1 MDNYMYVI
9 SLAGKH
15 VFHEWSIQCCITSL
29 DKLNKVRDYIKDRHG
44 IEFSKESTNFTI
56 AYRKYD
62 NITDER
68 DIKMIVEQVD
78 IVE

>member
-1 MDNYMYVI
+1 MNKHIYLV

-15 VFHEWSIQCCITSL
+15 VFNEWFIECCISSL
-29 DKLNKVRDYIKDRHG
+29 DKLDKVRDYIKDRYG

-56 AYRKYD
+56 AYCKYD

-78 IVE
+78 IME